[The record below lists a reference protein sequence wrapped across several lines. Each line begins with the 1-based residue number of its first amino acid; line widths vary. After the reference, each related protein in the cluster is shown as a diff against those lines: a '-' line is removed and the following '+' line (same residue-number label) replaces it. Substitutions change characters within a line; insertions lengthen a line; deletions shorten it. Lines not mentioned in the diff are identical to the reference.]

1 MDESRAT
8 RRGHGNARTIRAL
21 GRGRMTVQ
29 AKRFGDLTPSVP
41 EPPASAAGA
50 EGPERIAPA
59 ARPSQWI
66 RAIPPGGMGD
76 PLATTP
82 RASRAKHWCAAI
94 PHPQTV
100 AELLVAAESAAGWG
114 RPDARAEFDTP

>member
-1 MDESRAT
+1 MDESRAA
-8 RRGHGNARTIRAL
+8 RRGHGNARTVRAL
-21 GRGRMTVQ
+21 GRGRMTVR

-66 RAIPPGGMGD
+66 RAIPPGGMD
-76 PLATTP
+76 DAPALTART
-82 RASRAKHWCAAI
+82 SHAKHW
-94 PHPQTV
+94 
-100 AELLVAAESAAGWG
+100 SARNTALSS
-114 RPDARAEFDTP
+114 